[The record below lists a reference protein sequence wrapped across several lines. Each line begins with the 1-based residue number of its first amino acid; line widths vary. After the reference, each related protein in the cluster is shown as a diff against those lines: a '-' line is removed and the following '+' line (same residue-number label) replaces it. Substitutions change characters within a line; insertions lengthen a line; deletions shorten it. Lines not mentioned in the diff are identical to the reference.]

1 MRLSTDSFQSRI
13 VFWIAFP
20 ILLIVVILDGIEIY
34 LEHQRLNKQQQSH
47 LEAITEDAAR
57 QLNDQF
63 QLARLTTKAVVRFL
77 ELQGTEITEE
87 RIDQLLYWQ
96 LQHNELIYGSAIAFT
111 PNRLPG
117 RTLYSPYV
125 YRGDNGQTK
134 RIDIAIDGYDYRDGS
149 HDWWTLPVQME
160 RDTWVRPYFDEGAGN
175 ALMTTFSAP
184 FYWQGEVAG
193 VVTADVA
200 LNSLSARLTQHHEQL
215 LIVNREGEIFHRDEE
230 LQFSGD
236 KLGQLL
242 ERDSAAIAVANGM
255 LKGESGFESVE
266 INGAG
271 YLMAYAPVEAIDWL
285 VVMTTPEQAFFAV
298 ANQRLWQDLLEVILL
313 GLMTIV
319 LGVLISRRL
328 TRPLVQLQDTINEV
342 ATGNLTTA
350 LDVAGPRE
358 VKAVVRSVS
367 NMAKSL
373 RLKDQ
378 AIRTE
383 RAERFAELIDSLGYR
398 AIYVALDQAGKV
410 IQVSQS
416 VELILGIAPSE
427 FANNLLQRVADQA
440 SNEAHLHHLQ
450 LLLQG
455 QSVDDTEQ
463 QVTLQHRNGNS
474 VRFDVAMHGC
484 HDSNN
489 AVAVELLYTDVTEK
503 LSTSE
508 WYQAVI
514 ETSPDALLLV
524 NEQGDITYA
533 NSQSCR
539 LFGYQSEELVGEKV
553 EVLIPERF
561 RHHHPQQR
569 GGFFQHPVTR
579 EMGEGLE
586 LFAVCKSGQE
596 FPVEVK
602 LSLLPLTQ
610 KKERVA
616 VAILRD
622 VTEKRQAK
630 QRLEQSEQ
638 RFRTMVANV
647 PGVIYRCLL
656 DEHWTMQYISDHI
669 EDISGYP
676 ASDFVNNAKRT
687 FASIIHPED
696 SPFVELEVEDKIS
709 RREPYSVQYR
719 ILDHNGVERWIY
731 EKGRALFEGDKAVY
745 LDGAMNEITEQKL
758 AQRKLRESQQLL
770 SNITNSL
777 PGTVFQLRETDEGK
791 YQFTFVSIGSLSTLG
806 LPQEQLMKGFNA
818 FTSMLAADDHNSLLL
833 SLSESKSY
841 RRPISLKIQVTSPNG
856 QRIWVEWTAMP
867 IFRDGEAAEWNGYI
881 QNISERVR
889 ADEARAHSEA
899 HFKALFSNAGIGMT
913 NMDRRG
919 NLINCNE
926 RFSEFTGYGAEQLK
940 QMHLLELI
948 HPSQHSECSG
958 LIKSLLAGER
968 ERVDAQ
974 LQFVT
979 LENEVRWGDMSVTT
993 LPAEDASDAVA
1004 VMTVDDIT
1012 EQKLLAEQLKQATEE
1027 AHSANQAKS
1036 EFLANMSHEIRTPMN
1051 AIIGMSHLC
1060 LQTDLNAKQHNYVRK
1075 IDNAATALLNIIN
1088 DILDFSKIEAGK
1100 LELEIIDFKLEDVL
1114 ERLSDMFG
1122 PQAQDKNIEIM
1133 FEVAN
1138 EVPSAMRGDPLRLG
1152 QILTNLFSNALKFTK
1167 HGEIMLKVAFLA
1179 TNEGKHQL
1187 KFTVRD
1193 TGIGM
1198 SPEQTNKL
1206 FQSFSQ
1212 ADSSTTRKYGGTGL
1226 GLAICRRLCHLMGG
1240 EIWVESQLGRGSDF
1254 IFTANFD
1261 ESDGV
1266 MQRSQP
1272 SQQLLNKR
1280 ILLVDDN
1287 AHTLE
1292 VLEALLNNFGFQ
1304 VICAS
1309 SGQEALDQYQ
1319 QTDIDLVLL
1328 DWQMPGM
1335 DGVQVAER
1343 ILAMDTE
1350 QPARIIMI
1358 TAYGNDELD
1367 DRLRAL
1373 KLHTVLHKPI
1383 SPSSLLDGIME
1394 AFGERLD
1401 EPGQAKDRSNIVV
1414 DPEVLASKSILLA
1427 EDNVVNQEVALEI
1440 LAELGFTNVTAV
1452 DNGLLALEA
1461 LEVGDYD
1468 LVLMD
1473 CQMPVLDGYE
1483 ATRQIRK
1490 RDYWQKLPVL
1500 AMTANAMAGDREKC
1514 LEAGMDDHI
1523 TKPIDVG
1530 QLQNALLHWLQI
1542 SGTAGPRTAE
1552 QSSWPSHPELNV
1564 DLALQRVQ
1572 GSVKIYRKLLL
1583 RFVEHHAGFA
1593 NEFKNLIDRKQLAE
1607 AERFAHT
1614 FKGLSGSIGCEA
1626 LQQLAAELEQLVA
1639 NDPQA
1644 AADAIAPIASLTTS
1658 VCQAIASWQQ
1668 EQIAQDAPTLS
1679 IATTTAV
1686 PPQAELQRLLVLL
1699 ADSDA
1704 DAVDMAENLAE
1715 QYPNSGWRELI
1726 ELIHSYDFEAAEQ
1739 LLKDTFQLAVDE

>member
-47 LEAITEDAAR
+47 LEAITEDVAS

-63 QLARLTTKAVVRFL
+63 RLAKLTTKAVVRFL
-77 ELQGTEITEE
+77 ELQGQDTTEE

-96 LQHNELIYGSAIAFT
+96 LQHNDLIYGSAIAFA

-125 YRGDNGQTK
+125 YRADNGRTK
-134 RIDIAIDGYDYRDGS
+134 RIDIAVDGYDYQDGS

-160 RDTWVRPYFDEGAGN
+160 REIWVRPYFDEGAGN
-175 ALMTTFSAP
+175 VVMTTFSAP

-200 LNSLSARLTQHHEQL
+200 LQSLSARLTQHHEQL
-215 LIVNREGEIFHRDEE
+215 LIVSREGQIFHQDDSVEFDGTQ
-230 LQFSGD
+230 LA
-236 KLGQLL
+236 QLL
-242 ERDSAAIAVANGM
+242 ERDSAAIAIANGM
-255 LKGESGFESVE
+255 LNHESGFEHVR
-266 INGAG
+266 INGEG
-271 YLMAYAPVEAIDWL
+271 YSMAYAPVEFIDWL

-298 ANQRLWQDLLEVILL
+298 ANQRLWQDLLEVLLL
-313 GLMTIV
+313 GLVTIV

-328 TRPLVQLQDTINEV
+328 TRPLVKLQDTINEV

-350 LDVAGPRE
+350 IDVAGPRE
-358 VKAVVRSVS
+358 IKAVVRSVS

-378 AIRTE
+378 TIRTE

-398 AIYVALDQAGKV
+398 AIYVALDRDGKV

-416 VELILGIAPSE
+416 VELILGVAAAE
-427 FANNLLQRVADQA
+427 FGNNLRQRLADKPVNQPHID
-440 SNEAHLHHLQ
+440 SLQ

-455 QSVDDTEQ
+455 QHVDVSEQ

-474 VRFDVAMHGC
+474 VRFDVSMHGC
-484 HDSNN
+484 HESNN

-524 NEQGDITYA
+524 NEQGHITYA
-533 NSQSCR
+533 NTQSCN
-539 LFGYQSEELVGEKV
+539 LFGYRAAELVGEKV
-553 EVLIPERF
+553 ELLIPERF
-561 RHHHPQQR
+561 RSNHPSQR
-569 GGFFQHPVTR
+569 GRFFQHPVTR

-586 LFAVCKSGQE
+586 LFAVCKSGKE

-622 VTEKRQAK
+622 VTEKRHAK

-656 DEHWTMQYISDHI
+656 DEHWTMEYISDHI

-676 ASDFVNNAKRT
+676 ASDFINNEKRT
-687 FASIIHPED
+687 FASIIHPDD

-709 RREPYSVQYR
+709 RKEPYNIQYR
-719 ILDHNGVERWIY
+719 IIDNNGLERWLY
-731 EKGRALFEGDKAVY
+731 ERGRAVFDGDTPLY
-745 LDGAMNEITEQKL
+745 LDGAMNEITDQKQ
-758 AQRKLRESQQLL
+758 AQKELRESQQLL

-777 PGTVFQLRETDEGK
+777 PGTVFQLREVTEAK
-791 YQFTFVSIGSLSTLG
+791 YAFTFVSIGSLSTLG

-818 FTSMLAADDHNSLLL
+818 FTSLLTGDDRASLEL
-833 SLSESKSY
+833 SLADSKSY

-881 QNISERVR
+881 QNIDDRVR
-889 ADEARAHSEA
+889 ADEDRARSEA

-913 NMDRRG
+913 NMDGRG
-919 NLINCNE
+919 NLVNCNE
-926 RFSEFTGYGAEQLK
+926 RFSEFAGYSAEQLK

-979 LENEVRWGDMSVTT
+979 LDNDVRWGDMSVTT
-993 LPAEDASDAVA
+993 LPTEDASDAVA

-1012 EQKLLAEQLKQATEE
+1012 EQKILAEQLKQATDE

-1060 LQTDLNAKQHNYVRK
+1060 LQTALNPKQHNYVRK

-1133 FEVAN
+1133 FEVAK

-1167 HGEIMLKVAFLA
+1167 HGEIMLKVAYLA
-1179 TNEGKHQL
+1179 AANGKHQV

-1193 TGIGM
+1193 SGIGM
-1198 SPEQTNKL
+1198 SPEQTSKL

-1226 GLAICRRLCHLMGG
+1226 GLAICRRLCHLMDG

-1254 IFTANFD
+1254 IFTAHFD
-1261 ESDGV
+1261 QSDGV
-1266 MQRSQP
+1266 VQRSQP

-1292 VLEALLNNFGFQ
+1292 VLEVLLRNFGFQ
-1304 VICAS
+1304 VTCAS
-1309 SGQEALDQYQ
+1309 NGNEALDKYQ
-1319 QTDIDLVLL
+1319 PDQIDLVLL

-1335 DGVQVAER
+1335 DGVQVAEQ
-1343 ILAMDTE
+1343 ILAME
-1350 QPARIIMI
+1350 AQEPARIIMI

-1373 KLHTVLHKPI
+1373 NLHTVLHKPI

-1401 EPGQAKDRSNIVV
+1401 DPAQSADLDNIEV
-1414 DPEVLASKSILLA
+1414 DPEVLASKLILLA
-1427 EDNVVNQEVALEI
+1427 EDNPVNQEVALEI
-1440 LAELGFTNVTAV
+1440 MAELGFTNVRAV

-1461 LEVGDYD
+1461 LDNNDFD

-1473 CQMPVLDGYE
+1473 CQMPVMDGYE
-1483 ATRQIRK
+1483 ATQQIRK
-1490 RDYWQKLPVL
+1490 REQWQQLPVL

-1514 LEAGMDDHI
+1514 LAAGMNDHI
-1523 TKPIDVG
+1523 TKPIDVS
-1530 QLQNALLHWLQI
+1530 QLQRALLHWLNI
-1542 SGTAGPRTAE
+1542 SGAASTRVIE
-1552 QSSWPSHPELNV
+1552 HSSWPSHPELNV

-1583 RFVEHHAGFA
+1583 RFVEHHAGFST
-1593 NEFKNLIDRKQLAE
+1593 EFINLINNKQIEE
-1607 AERFAHT
+1607 AERLSHT
-1614 FKGLSGSIGCEA
+1614 FKGLSGSIGCEL
-1626 LQQLAAELEQLVA
+1626 LQQQAAELEQMVSD
-1639 NDPQA
+1639 NPQSALA
-1644 AADAIAPIASLTTS
+1644 AITPIAALTGS
-1658 VCQAIASWQQ
+1658 ICQAIEAWQG
-1668 EQIAQDAPTLS
+1668 ELKTPDVPKESAM
-1679 IATTTAV
+1679 
-1686 PPQAELQRLLVLL
+1686 PPQQQLQRLLLLL

-1704 DAVDMAENLAE
+1704 DAVDLAENLAE
-1715 QYPNSGWRELI
+1715 RYPNPGWNRLI
-1726 ELIHSYDFEAAEQ
+1726 ELIHSYDFDEAEQ
-1739 LLKDTFQLAVDE
+1739 LLKDTFQLAVND